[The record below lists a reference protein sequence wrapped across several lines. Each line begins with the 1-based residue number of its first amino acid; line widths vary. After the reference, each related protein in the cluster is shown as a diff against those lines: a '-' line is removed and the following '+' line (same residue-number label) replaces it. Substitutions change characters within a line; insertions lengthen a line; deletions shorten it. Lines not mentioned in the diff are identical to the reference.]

1 MFRQPSDERVRPLLR
16 SLRPRLLRSVPG
28 LAGNARG
35 VQQIEEV
42 SWQLRMPSAV
52 QSSYPMSYLVLA
64 ACGVVPG
71 LLLCL
76 EGTGDNNSAFQ
87 EMHAAE

>member
-1 MFRQPSDERVRPLLR
+1 MRVRPLLR
-16 SLRPRLLRSVPG
+16 SLRDHLLRSVPG

-42 SWQLRMPSAV
+42 SWQPRMPSAV
-52 QSSYPMSYLVLA
+52 QSSNTISYLVLA
-64 ACGVVPG
+64 ACVVVPG

-76 EGTGDNNSAFQ
+76 EGNGGNNSPFP